1 MKLGSH
7 NSFTYLPPKH
17 WWMYPFIPIARCQ
30 SKSIIDQYKLGARW
44 FDLRIRYDKH
54 DRLIVA
60 HGLMVYKADVETV
73 CLMLHYLNIE
83 AHYFVQE
90 PIYIRVLYEMSSKDK
105 SRKAKD
111 HELQFIGFCSFIQN
125 RFQYLTFIGGQRK
138 YDWKLLHNFN
148 TQPPQSI
155 DMYSSCTWR
164 KWDDWL
170 PWMYARIMNNR
181 NWGKYK
187 DIEPDSFM
195 LADFIHHIKQ

>member
-17 WWMYPFIPIARCQ
+17 WWMYPFIPIAQCQ
-30 SKSIIDQYKLGARW
+30 SKSIIDQYNLGARW
-44 FDLRIRYDKH
+44 YDLRIRYDKK

-60 HGLMVYKADVETV
+60 HGLMVYKISSEKL
-73 CLMLHYLNIE
+73 CQILNRLNALAFYDKE
-83 AHYFVQE
+83 RVYV
-90 PIYIRVLYEMSSKDK
+90 RVLYEMPSLDK
-105 SRKAKD
+105 SAKAVE
-111 HELQFIGFCSFIQN
+111 HECQFNGFCNFIQSK
-125 RFQYLTFIGGQRK
+125 FQYLTFIGGQRK
-138 YDWKLLHNFN
+138 YDWKLIHNFN
-148 TQPPQSI
+148 TQAPKSI

-181 NWGKYK
+181 NWKKYK

-195 LADFIHHIKQ
+195 LADFIHRIKQ